1 MILITVPV
9 QAALIVFTINAFDPL
24 ITFTIRRAQ
33 LPVTFFLL
41 YKFMV
46 FVVVQYILFLCISAI
61 NALIP
66 NEVDEIQVVSERT
79 SAVISSL
86 TLIDAEAYR
95 AYRKEKMELSRLREE
110 VRTVAELR
118 QRVDIDAVRSS

>member
-1 MILITVPV
+1 MILIAVPV

-24 ITFTIRRAQ
+24 ITFAITRAHQ
-33 LPVTFFLL
+33 LPVNFFLL
-41 YKFMV
+41 YKFMM
-46 FVVVQYILFLCISAI
+46 FAVVQYILFLRISAI

-66 NEVDEIQVVSERT
+66 NEVEGIQVVSERT

-86 TLIDAEAYR
+86 TLIDAEASR

-110 VRTVAELR
+110 VRTY
-118 QRVDIDAVRSS
+118 SS

>member
-86 TLIDAEAYR
+86 TLIDAEASR

-110 VRTVAELR
+110 VRTY
-118 QRVDIDAVRSS
+118 SS